1 MTRRLYALI
10 NSAPNWNSKLSI
22 TEDVIEELIFWK
34 DNIVKINGIPIWP
47 VQTVPTKIVHSDASV
62 IGCTSIID
70 IEGYTFQQNW
80 SEPECLKSSTFR
92 ELRTVEL
99 ALKSFIR
106 ELKSQVMVWFTDNQS
121 VTKIVMSGSKVPE
134 LQNIALA
141 IFSVCVAHGINL
153 DIQWIPRDLNYVTDE
168 ISKIA
173 DFDDYTLHDEVFNY
187 IDTIWGP
194 HSCDRFACHYNASE
208 IQYPILSTGH

>member
-1 MTRRLYALI
+1 MAFLFGLCRL
-10 NSAPNWNSKLSI
+10 
-22 TEDVIEELIFWK
+22 
-34 DNIVKINGIPIWP
+34 
-47 VQTVPTKIVHSDASV
+47 PTKIVYSDASV

-106 ELKSQVMVWFTDNQS
+106 ELKSQVVVWFTDNQS
-121 VTKIVMSGSKVPE
+121 VTKIVMSGSEVPE
-134 LQNIALA
+134 LQDIALA

-153 DIQWIPRDLNYVTDE
+153 DIQWIP
-168 ISKIA
+168 
-173 DFDDYTLHDEVFNY
+173 
-187 IDTIWGP
+187 
-194 HSCDRFACHYNASE
+194 
-208 IQYPILSTGH
+208 